1 MSALIINLENAPGKR
16 FFPPTQTRSGT
27 PTTHVYSILTF
38 LVTHIIILTT
48 HTMSVFSAR
57 LYTAEVGLSFFFLI
71 PSVWC
76 RACNGKFVKWKLIAE
91 AVRWMSSLD
100 RRSIVSFKNW
110 SICRNYELREICR
123 VPHLSLW
130 HNLKKKLITVVVPRF
145 TNPLCFIVYSY
156 LLLHLRGSQSHLIQ
170 SFMWEMRKQKAI
182 ASPRVTTSSKRLPQT
197 GHWGSPWTLTTC
209 CMIQKLESQL
219 VRGQLH
225 LYA

>member
-1 MSALIINLENAPGKR
+1 MSGAEPATENLLSESWLRKLWDGWVLW
-16 FFPPTQTRSGT
+16 TDVQS
-27 PTTHVYSILTF
+27 
-38 LVTHIIILTT
+38 
-48 HTMSVFSAR
+48 SVLKTGQFAGIMNW
-57 LYTAEVGLSFFFLI
+57 E
-71 PSVWC
+71 
-76 RACNGKFVKWKLIAE
+76 KFVGCHTSVCDIIW
-91 AVRWMSSLD
+91 
-100 RRSIVSFKNW
+100 
-110 SICRNYELREICR
+110 
-123 VPHLSLW
+123 
-130 HNLKKKLITVVVPRF
+130 KKKLITVVVPRF